1 MTIVGT
7 LLQGPLHEGM
17 RLVAARY
24 IGVAMQLSALWVVV
38 SSAAQS
44 LLGHLP
50 VEVVH
55 TDVVGEMIAK
65 F

>member
-1 MTIVGT
+1 
-7 LLQGPLHEGM
+7 M

-55 TDVVGEMIAK
+55 TDAVGEMIAK